1 MLACLPIDPSLCLPT
16 PIAVRSYQ
24 CPTELP
30 QLSALLLRD
39 IIPYANRAAQR
50 RRKKIPPDYRL
61 LDPNYSSYLA
71 VGRSS
76 LEPLAFDN
84 PEYQPSRPAPQQM
97 FLTSLEK
104 QYASG
109 SQFTE
114 VQRFHWIFLD
124 RGKVGWS
131 INAIYSRVGSSS
143 HRDTLLLP
151 PADSLNTPFGE
162 AIATWLRDC
171 KAGKIRP

>member
-1 MLACLPIDPSLCLPT
+1 MLACLPIDPTSLCLPT
-16 PIAVRSYQ
+16 PIAVRAYQ

-30 QLSALLLRD
+30 QLSVLLLRD

-71 VGRSS
+71 VGRTS

-84 PEYQPSRPAPQQM
+84 PEYQPRRPAPQQI

-104 QYASG
+104 QHAPG

-114 VQRFHWIFLD
+114 IQRFHWIFLD
-124 RGKVGWS
+124 RGQTGWRMS
-131 INAIYSRVGSSS
+131 AIYSHVRSGNS
-143 HRDTLLLP
+143 DPLLLP
-151 PADSLNTPFGE
+151 PTDSLTTPLGE

-171 KAGKIRP
+171 NAGKIRP

>member
-16 PIAVRSYQ
+16 PIALRSYQ

-30 QLSALLLRD
+30 QLSVLLLRD
-39 IIPYANRAAQR
+39 IVPYANRAAQR

-61 LDPNYSSYLA
+61 LDPKYSSYLA
-71 VGRSS
+71 VGRAS

-104 QYASG
+104 QNAASA
-109 SQFTE
+109 QPTE
-114 VQRFHWIFLD
+114 IQRFHWIFLD
-124 RGKVGWS
+124 RGKSGWRMS
-131 INAIYSRVGSSS
+131 AIYSRVGSRNS
-143 HRDTLLLP
+143 DPTLLP
-151 PADSLNTPFGE
+151 PTDGLTTPFGE

-171 KAGKIRP
+171 NAGKIRP